1 MIKFGVAGIPL
12 TSKGRTY
19 IDSIEDVAN
28 LGLNSLEVQL
38 LRVNV
43 SEDPAIE
50 YVDMYP
56 KDVTDSIIVD
66 VLRPDENGNY
76 KSIGTEKQIEEDDI
90 IQELFWNMARN
101 YDELKEGGEIAK
113 ELDIDISMHA
123 PYYMDLLNGGEMAEK
138 SINHLRWSLLIGRA
152 MGAKRV
158 VTHTGFYTKKKSESL
173 KKALEIYSGIAEE
186 FSHKSGYPYIGV
198 ESSGKKD
205 LFGTQKELFYLAERI
220 PDIEPILN
228 FPHIHSINNGSLIDA
243 KNFEDVMNA
252 FSKYAKYDLYT
263 EFGGVDYENGNEL
276 KITAIK
282 HGDLKFETLA
292 EVVSTNDRDMDII
305 SMSPL
310 LEHDAQY
317 MELMYW
323 RALSKKY
330 QKKLAKKM

>member
-19 IDSIEDVAN
+19 IDSIEDIGN

-50 YVDMYP
+50 YVGMYP
-56 KDVTDSIIVD
+56 KDVGDSIIVD

-76 KSIGTEKQIEEDDI
+76 RSIGTENEIEEDDI
-90 IQELFWNMARN
+90 IQEIFWNMARN
-101 YDELKEGGEIAK
+101 YDDLKDGAEIAR
-113 ELDIDISMHA
+113 ELDVDISMHA
-123 PYYMDLLNGGEMAEK
+123 PYYMDMLNGGEMAEK

-152 MGAKRV
+152 MGARRII
-158 VTHTGFYTKKKSESL
+158 THTGFYTKKKSESL
-173 KKALEIYSGIAEE
+173 KKAFDIYAEIAKE
-186 FSHKSGYPYIGV
+186 FSHEKGYPYIGI
-198 ESSGKKD
+198 EASGKKD

-220 PDIEPILN
+220 TDIEPILN

-243 KNFEDVMNA
+243 KNFEDVMNSFA
-252 FSKYAKYDLYT
+252 KYAKSDLYT
-263 EFGGVDYENGNEL
+263 EFGGVEYENGNEL

-292 EVVSTNDRDMDII
+292 EVISSSDRDINII

-330 QKKLAKKM
+330 QKKLAKKI